1 MSEHVKKF
9 IDDLSNGKNADA
21 GEAFKDALRAKVADG
36 LDKQRVDIASR
47 IFNDAST
54 QAQNFSDPK
63 PVVTDPNPETSVVID
78 TQGQEVEFVDNGNE
92 QPTPESEV
100 PNAESHSLINCTR
113 WVLQSIKQK
122 YMFLGT
128 SSLKCELCH

>member
-47 IFNDAST
+47 IFNDKST
-54 QAQNFSDPK
+54 EAQDFSDPK
-63 PVVTDPNPETSVVID
+63 PTVTDPSPETETIID
-78 TQGQEVEFVDNGNE
+78 TQGNEVAFEPNGNE

-100 PNAESHSLINCTR
+100 PSNDESQPT
-113 WVLQSIKQK
+113 
-122 YMFLGT
+122 T
-128 SSLKCELCH
+128 

>member
-36 LDKQRVDIASR
+36 LDKARVDIASR

-54 QAQNFSDPK
+54 EAQDFSDPK
-63 PVVTDPNPETSVVID
+63 PAVTDPNPETDVVIN
-78 TQGQEVEFVDNGNE
+78 TQGQEVEFTDNGNT
-92 QPTPESEV
+92 QPTPEAEV
-100 PNAESHSLINCTR
+100 PEAPADVESQPTN
-113 WVLQSIKQK
+113 Q
-122 YMFLGT
+122 
-128 SSLKCELCH
+128 

>member
-47 IFNDAST
+47 IFNDKST
-54 QAQNFSDPK
+54 EAQDFSDPK
-63 PVVTDPNPETSVVID
+63 PAVTDPNPETDVMID
-78 TQGQEVEFVDNGNE
+78 TKGQEIEITDNGNE
-92 QPTPESEV
+92 QPKPVSEIPEA
-100 PNAESHSLINCTR
+100 PANDESQPT
-113 WVLQSIKQK
+113 
-122 YMFLGT
+122 T
-128 SSLKCELCH
+128 

>member
-54 QAQNFSDPK
+54 DAQPFSDPK
-63 PVVTDPNPETSVVID
+63 PAVTNPNPETAVVVD
-78 TQGQEVEFVDNGNE
+78 TKGNEVAFTDNGNE

-100 PNAESHSLINCTR
+100 PASDESQPT
-113 WVLQSIKQK
+113 
-122 YMFLGT
+122 T
-128 SSLKCELCH
+128 

>member
-9 IDDLSNGKNADA
+9 IDDIQNGKNADA

-63 PVVTDPNPETSVVID
+63 PVVTDPAPETETVMD
-78 TQGQEVEFVDNGNE
+78 TQGNEVQFTDNGNE
-92 QPTPESEV
+92 QPAPESEV
-100 PNAESHSLINCTR
+100 PAEAPANDESQPT
-113 WVLQSIKQK
+113 
-122 YMFLGT
+122 T
-128 SSLKCELCH
+128 